1 MDLKSESDFYVGC
14 RAFAPVA
21 AYFGL
26 SIDKFNFLF
35 CQIAFLLFSFP
46 YRLLLHPSRVSPTTR
61 HAVAL
66 SVGLVFGFF
75 CFGYQIL
82 HLVAQATLVYV
93 IILFASPE
101 SMHKIALV
109 VGMAYLSAIHI
120 MRQIYDYGGYHLDV
134 TGPLM
139 VATQKVTSIAFNLH
153 DGLSEKRD
161 IILHPEQRRQMI
173 SRLPSPLEFYSY
185 ILHYQTLM
193 CGPLVFF
200 NDYLDFIRGR
210 QFLRHSVRTGL
221 RGNPTQITE
230 PSPNWETARKL
241 FISFLSA
248 LSIVYLLSAY
258 PIEYITQDEFLHKRN
273 RLSQMLYIIWATSLH
288 RHRYYHAWILG
299 EAICNA
305 AGFGFNGYTSDGKAR
320 WNLIS
325 NVDIVTIE
333 TSTSLRELLIAW
345 NKSTQTWLRT
355 VSYERVRRHR
365 TQLTFV
371 LSAMWHGFYPGY
383 YLTFGTGIF
392 FTLGA
397 RAVRRSVRPFFQ
409 GSRRSRKLYDLL
421 TCLATR
427 VAVGYMVFPFL
438 LLDFQSS
445 IKVYRHFWFVGHVVC
460 LLAMYVLPKVLPL
473 SLHVASR
480 STVSTTAT
488 PPNEE
493 GSHPARDDLRKRDRP
508 PADQKHDQGGEDHDQ
523 QQAGTETDETSTE
536 SIFAAEPKESS
547 SALTLL
553 TEGYV
558 PEQPRVQEPAAIGC
572 SRRELHELQVGDKK
586 NQ

>member
-46 YRLLLHPSRVSPTTR
+46 YRLLLHPSRVSPTAR

-82 HLVAQATLVYV
+82 HLVVQATLVY
-93 IILFASPE
+93 ITILFASPE
-101 SMHKIALV
+101 NMHKIALV
-109 VGMAYLSAIHI
+109 VGMTYLSVIHI

-139 VATQKVTSIAFNLH
+139 VATQRVTSIAFNLH

-230 PSPNWETARKL
+230 PSPNWATAQKL
-241 FISFLSA
+241 LVSFLSA
-248 LSIVYLLSAY
+248 LSIVYLLAAY
-258 PIEYITQDEFLHKRN
+258 PIEYITQDEFLYKRN
-273 RLSQMLYIIWATSLH
+273 RLSQILYIIWATSLH

-421 TCLATR
+421 TSLATR
-427 VAVGYMVFPFL
+427 VAVAYMVFPFL

-460 LLAMYVLPKVLPL
+460 LLAMYVLPLVLPP
-473 SLHVASR
+473 SSHIVPR
-480 STVSTTAT
+480 STVSATVT
-488 PPNEE
+488 PPKEE
-493 GSHPARDDLRKRDRP
+493 GSQARDDLLRQPD
-508 PADQKHDQGGEDHDQ
+508 DQKHDLGEDHDQ
-523 QQAGTETDETSTE
+523 QQADAEADDASTD
-536 SIFAAEPKESS
+536 SIFAAEPKESC

-553 TEGYV
+553 TDSDM
-558 PEQPRVQEPAAIGC
+558 PEPPRVQEPAATDGPQQEPDE
-572 SRRELHELQVGDKK
+572 RLPVGDKK

>member
-14 RAFAPVA
+14 RALAPVA

-35 CQIAFLLFSFP
+35 CQIVFLLFSFP

-61 HAVAL
+61 HSVAL
-66 SVGLVFGFF
+66 SVGLFFGYF

-82 HLVAQATLVYV
+82 HLVVQATLIYM
-93 IILFASPE
+93 IILYASPE
-101 SMHKIALV
+101 RMHKISLA
-109 VGMAYLSAIHI
+109 VGMAYLSMIHI

-153 DGLSEKRD
+153 DGMSEKKD
-161 IILHPEQRRQMI
+161 VVLHPEQRRQMV
-173 SRLPSPLEFYSY
+173 SRFPSPLEFYSY
-185 ILHYQTLM
+185 VLHYHTLM

-200 NDYLDFIRGR
+200 NDYMDFIRGK

-221 RGNPTQITE
+221 RGHPTTILE
-230 PSPNWETARKL
+230 PSPLISVAKKL
-241 FISFLSA
+241 MVSFLSA

-258 PIEYITQDEFLHKRN
+258 PIEYIAQDEFLHKRS
-273 RLSQMLYIIWATSLH
+273 RLWQLLYIIWATSLH
-288 RHRYYHAWILG
+288 RHRYYHAWTLG

-355 VSYERVRRHR
+355 VSYERVPRHR
-365 TQLTFV
+365 TLLTFV

-383 YLTFGTGIF
+383 YLTFGSGTL

-397 RAVRRSVRPFFQ
+397 RAVHRSVRPLFQ
-409 GSRRSRKLYDLL
+409 GSKMLRRFYDLI

-427 VAVGYMVFPFL
+427 FAVGYLVFPFL
-438 LLDFQSS
+438 MLDFRSS
-445 IKVYRHFWFVGHVVC
+445 FKVYCHFWFVGHLLC
-460 LLAMYVLPKVLPL
+460 LLAIYAVPKIIPPAPRTKSRLVSTIGSPTRDDQEGKLARDTPSPL
-473 SLHVASR
+473 SVESLEEQPASQLDEQVPTTTETEELSESPFVVSPRESTSDLTLHPKTDNASLSGGSR
-480 STVSTTAT
+480 VSPKDSTSAVSTVD
-488 PPNEE
+488 N
-493 GSHPARDDLRKRDRP
+493 
-508 PADQKHDQGGEDHDQ
+508 
-523 QQAGTETDETSTE
+523 
-536 SIFAAEPKESS
+536 
-547 SALTLL
+547 
-553 TEGYV
+553 
-558 PEQPRVQEPAAIGC
+558 
-572 SRRELHELQVGDKK
+572 KK

>member
-14 RAFAPVA
+14 RALAPVA

-46 YRLLLHPSRVSPTTR
+46 YRVLLHPSRVSPTAR
-61 HAVAL
+61 HIVAL
-66 SVGLVFGFF
+66 TVGLVFGYF

-82 HLVAQATLVYV
+82 HLVAQATLVYM
-93 IILFASPE
+93 IINYASPE
-101 SMHKIALV
+101 SMHKIVLA
-109 VGMAYLSAIHI
+109 VGMGYLSAIHI

-153 DGLSEKRD
+153 DGLTEKKD

-173 SRLPSPLEFYSY
+173 SRMPSPLEFYSY
-185 ILHYQTLM
+185 VLHYHTLM

-200 NDYLDFIRGR
+200 NDYMDFIKGK

-221 RGNPTQITE
+221 RGHPTAVVE
-230 PSPNWETARKL
+230 PSPTWATLQKL
-241 FISFLSA
+241 SVSFMSA
-248 LSIVYLLSAY
+248 ASIVYLLSAY
-258 PIEYITQDEFLHKRN
+258 PIEYIKQDDFLYNRN
-273 RLSQMLYIIWATSLH
+273 RLWQMLYIIWATSLH
-288 RHRYYHAWILG
+288 RHRYYHAWTLG

-305 AGFGFNGYTSDGKAR
+305 AGFGFNGYTSDKKAR
-320 WNLIS
+320 WNLLS

-333 TSTSLRELLIAW
+333 TSTSLRELIIAW

-365 TQLTFV
+365 TQLTFI

-383 YLTFGTGIF
+383 YLTFGTGTL

-397 RAVRRSVRPFFQ
+397 RAVRRSVRPLFQ
-409 GSRRSRKLYDLL
+409 GSRRKQRLYDLI

-427 VAVGYMVFPFL
+427 VAVAYMVFPFL
-438 LLDFQSS
+438 LLDFHSS
-445 IKVYRHFWFVGHVVC
+445 FRVYRHFGFVGHVMC
-460 LLAMYVLPKVLPL
+460 LLAMYVLPRVLPPPPR
-473 SLHVASR
+473 SPSRCCASPT
-480 STVSTTAT
+480 SPHKAV
-488 PPNEE
+488 E
-493 GSHPARDDLRKRDRP
+493 GSRGNADLSP
-508 PADQKHDQGGEDHDQ
+508 QNDQETQLKDEDED
-523 QQAGTETDETSTE
+523 EDETQQPHNSE
-536 SIFAAEPKESS
+536 SDDTISAD
-547 SALTLL
+547 SAL
-553 TEGYV
+553 EADV
-558 PEQPRVQEPAAIGC
+558 KKSNSQQSQVAENDPAAPTTTLRDL
-572 SRRELHELQVGDKK
+572 SEKQPPDDKK
-586 NQ
+586 TQ

>member
-14 RAFAPVA
+14 RALAPVA

-35 CQIAFLLFSFP
+35 CQMVFLLFSFP
-46 YRLLLHPSRVSPTTR
+46 YRLLLHPSRVSPTVR

-66 SVGLVFGFF
+66 SVGLFFGYF

-82 HLVAQATLVYV
+82 HLVAQATLIYMV
-93 IILFASPE
+93 ILYASPE
-101 SMHKIALV
+101 RMHKISLA
-109 VGMAYLSAIHI
+109 VGMAYLSIIHI

-153 DGLSEKRD
+153 DGMTEKKD
-161 IILHPEQRRQMI
+161 VVLHPEQRRQMV
-173 SRLPSPLEFYSY
+173 SRFPSPLEFYSY
-185 ILHYQTLM
+185 VLHYHTLM

-200 NDYLDFIRGR
+200 NDYMDFIRGE

-221 RGNPTQITE
+221 RGHPTKVVE
-230 PSPNWETARKL
+230 PSPIVAVLKKL
-241 FISFLSA
+241 LVSFMSA

-258 PIEYITQDEFLHKRN
+258 PIEYIAQDEFLEKRS
-273 RLSQMLYIIWATSLH
+273 RLWQLLYIIWATSLH

-305 AGFGFNGYTSDGKAR
+305 AGFGFNGYTNDGKAR

-355 VSYERVRRHR
+355 VSYERVPRHR
-365 TQLTFV
+365 TLLTFV

-383 YLTFGTGIF
+383 YLTFGSGTL

-397 RAVRRSVRPFFQ
+397 RSVRRSVRPLFQ
-409 GSRRSRKLYDLL
+409 RSKQGQRIYDLL

-427 VAVGYMVFPFL
+427 LAVAYLVFPFL
-438 LLDFQSS
+438 MLDFRSS
-445 IKVYRHFWFVGHVVC
+445 FKVYRHFWFMGHLGC
-460 LLAMYVLPKVLPL
+460 LPAIYVLPVLLPPPPR
-473 SLHVASR
+473 SKSPPV
-480 STVSTTAT
+480 STVGSPRRDDKEQMVTAT
-488 PPNEE
+488 PSPVSLEASE
-493 GSHPARDDLRKRDRP
+493 SPQPDDQMLS
-508 PADQKHDQGGEDHDQ
+508 
-523 QQAGTETDETSTE
+523 TETEEMSE
-536 SIFAAEPKESS
+536 SPFVAAPRESLSDVSLHPHSDYAAPPGGLNVSPESS
-547 SALTLL
+547 ASENAPP
-553 TEGYV
+553 V
-558 PEQPRVQEPAAIGC
+558 
-572 SRRELHELQVGDKK
+572 DKK
-586 NQ
+586 SQ

>member
-14 RAFAPVA
+14 RALAPVA

-66 SVGLVFGFF
+66 TVGLAFGYF

-82 HLVAQATLVYV
+82 HLVAQATLVYM
-93 IILFASPE
+93 IINFASPE
-101 SMHKIALV
+101 SMHKIALA
-109 VGMAYLSAIHI
+109 VGMGYLSVIHL
-120 MRQIYDYGGYHLDV
+120 MRQTYDYGGYHLDV

-153 DGLSEKRD
+153 DGLSEKKD
-161 IILHPEQRRQMI
+161 VILHPEQRRQMI
-173 SRLPSPLEFYSY
+173 SRMPSPLEFYSY
-185 ILHYQTLM
+185 VLHYHTLM

-200 NDYLDFIRGR
+200 NDYVDFIRGR

-221 RGNPTQITE
+221 RGHPMPVVE
-230 PSPNWETARKL
+230 PSPNWATLKKL
-241 FISFLSA
+241 FVSFMSA
-248 LSIVYLLSAY
+248 VSIVYLLSAY
-258 PIEYITQDEFLHKRN
+258 PIEYIKQDGFFEKS
-273 RLSQMLYIIWATSLH
+273 RLWQLLYIIWATSLH
-288 RHRYYHAWILG
+288 RHRYYHAWTLG

-305 AGFGFNGYTSDGKAR
+305 AGFGFNGYTSDNKAR

-365 TQLTFV
+365 TQLTFI

-383 YLTFGTGIF
+383 YLTFGTGTL
-392 FTLGA
+392 FTLAA
-397 RAVRRSVRPFFQ
+397 RAVRRSVRPLFQ
-409 GSRRSRKLYDLL
+409 GSREKQKFYDLI

-427 VAVGYMVFPFL
+427 MAVAYMVFPFL
-438 LLDFQSS
+438 LLDFHSS
-445 IKVYRHFWFVGHVVC
+445 IRVYRHFGFVGHLLC
-460 LLAMYVLPKVLPL
+460 LLAMYVLPRVLPPPP
-473 SLHVASR
+473 R
-480 STVSTTAT
+480 SPPRGWTSPATAERTPEGTTC
-488 PPNEE
+488 PNSPSNERQP
-493 GSHPARDDLRKRDRP
+493 HL
-508 PADQKHDQGGEDHDQ
+508 KHDSEALVPDFESDESLS
-523 QQAGTETDETSTE
+523 AYTSNTEVEARSSQTSLASVNNPAAAPPTSTLPD
-536 SIFAAEPKESS
+536 STKS
-547 SALTLL
+547 
-553 TEGYV
+553 
-558 PEQPRVQEPAAIGC
+558 QPPGD
-572 SRRELHELQVGDKK
+572 DKK
-586 NQ
+586 TQ

>member
-14 RAFAPVA
+14 RALAPVA

-35 CQIAFLLFSFP
+35 CQIVFLLFSFP
-46 YRLLLHPSRVSPTTR
+46 YRLLLHPSRVSPTAR

-66 SVGLVFGFF
+66 SVGLFFGYF

-82 HLVAQATLVYV
+82 HLVVQATLIYM
-93 IILFASPE
+93 IILYASPE
-101 SMHKIALV
+101 RMHKISLA

-153 DGLSEKRD
+153 DGMTEKKNVV
-161 IILHPEQRRQMI
+161 LHPEQRRQMV
-173 SRLPSPLEFYSY
+173 SRFPSPLEFYSY
-185 ILHYQTLM
+185 VLHYHTLM

-200 NDYLDFIRGR
+200 NDYMDFIRGK

-221 RGNPTQITE
+221 RGHPTTVLE
-230 PSPNWETARKL
+230 PSPILTVVTKL
-241 FISFLSA
+241 MVSFMSA

-258 PIEYITQDEFLHKRN
+258 PIEYIAQDEFLHKRN
-273 RLSQMLYIIWATSLH
+273 RLWQLLYIIWATSLH

-299 EAICNA
+299 EAVCNA
-305 AGFGFNGYTSDGKAR
+305 AGFGFNGYTNDGKAR

-355 VSYERVRRHR
+355 VSYERVPRHR
-365 TQLTFV
+365 TLLTFV

-383 YLTFGTGIF
+383 YLTFGSGTI
-392 FTLGA
+392 FTLAA
-397 RAVRRSVRPFFQ
+397 RAVRRSVRPLFQ
-409 GSRRSRKLYDLL
+409 GSKQARRTYDLL
-421 TCLATR
+421 TCLVTR
-427 VAVGYMVFPFL
+427 VAVAYLVFPFL
-438 LLDFQSS
+438 LLDFRTSFR
-445 IKVYRHFWFVGHVVC
+445 VYCHFWFVGHLLC
-460 LLAMYVLPKVLPL
+460 LLAIYAVPRLLPPPPRAKSHPVSTVGPPSSEDKEENAVKVAPFPVSLESSEETQTPPKDEQAPATDTEEFSESPFVVAPQDSLSELSLRSKSEHTTPPGGEASKVSPKGSTSENLPL
-473 SLHVASR
+473 
-480 STVSTTAT
+480 
-488 PPNEE
+488 
-493 GSHPARDDLRKRDRP
+493 
-508 PADQKHDQGGEDHDQ
+508 
-523 QQAGTETDETSTE
+523 
-536 SIFAAEPKESS
+536 
-547 SALTLL
+547 
-553 TEGYV
+553 
-558 PEQPRVQEPAAIGC
+558 
-572 SRRELHELQVGDKK
+572 GDKK

>member
-14 RAFAPVA
+14 RALAPVA

-46 YRLLLHPSRVSPTTR
+46 YRILLHPSRVSPTAR
-61 HAVAL
+61 HIVAL
-66 SVGLVFGFF
+66 AVGLVFGYF

-82 HLVAQATLVYV
+82 HLVAQATLVYM
-93 IILFASPE
+93 IINYASPE
-101 SMHKIALV
+101 RMHKIVLA
-109 VGMAYLSAIHI
+109 VGMGYLSAIHI

-139 VATQKVTSIAFNLH
+139 VATQRVTSIAFNLH
-153 DGLSEKRD
+153 DGLTERKD

-173 SRLPSPLEFYSY
+173 SRMPSPLEFYSY
-185 ILHYQTLM
+185 VLHYHTLM

-200 NDYLDFIRGR
+200 NDYMDFIRGK

-221 RGNPTQITE
+221 RGHPTSVVE
-230 PSPNWETARKL
+230 PSPTWATLRKL
-241 FISFLSA
+241 FVSFMSA
-248 LSIVYLLSAY
+248 VSIVYLLSAY
-258 PIEYITQDEFLHKRN
+258 PIEYIKQDEFLYN
-273 RLSQMLYIIWATSLH
+273 RSRLWQMLYIIWATSLH
-288 RHRYYHAWILG
+288 RHRYYHAWTLG

-305 AGFGFNGYTSDGKAR
+305 AGFGFNGYTSDNKAR

-333 TSTSLRELLIAW
+333 TSTSLRELIIAW

-365 TQLTFV
+365 TQLTFI

-383 YLTFGTGIF
+383 YLTFGTGTL

-397 RAVRRSVRPFFQ
+397 RAVRRSVRPLFQ
-409 GSRRSRKLYDLL
+409 GSRQKQRLYDLV

-438 LLDFQSS
+438 LLDFHSS
-445 IKVYRHFWFVGHVVC
+445 FRVYRHFGFVGHVMC
-460 LLAMYVLPKVLPL
+460 LLAMYVLPRVLPPPPRTPSRCCTSPTSPQKIAEGHPRSIDL
-473 SLHVASR
+473 SPQDAHGPQPKDEQEDEVQQSHSSESDDTISVESAHEVEAKKSNSQLSQVAENDPA
-480 STVSTTAT
+480 VPTT
-488 PPNEE
+488 
-493 GSHPARDDLRKRDRP
+493 
-508 PADQKHDQGGEDHDQ
+508 
-523 QQAGTETDETSTE
+523 TSTLPDPPD
-536 SIFAAEPKESS
+536 A
-547 SALTLL
+547 
-553 TEGYV
+553 
-558 PEQPRVQEPAAIGC
+558 QPP
-572 SRRELHELQVGDKK
+572 GDKK
-586 NQ
+586 TQ